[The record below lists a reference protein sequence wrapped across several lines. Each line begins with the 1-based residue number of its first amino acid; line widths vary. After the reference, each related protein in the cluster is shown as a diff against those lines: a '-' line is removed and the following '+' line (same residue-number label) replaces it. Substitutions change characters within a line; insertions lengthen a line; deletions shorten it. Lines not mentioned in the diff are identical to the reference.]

1 MNRRTVVVVHR
12 EPLTAEAIASALDRY
27 PWLVPIAIGSRAED
41 ALRARADAAVID
53 ATLEGAD
60 EAAQTLTT
68 RGRRAILLGP
78 ATNASTA
85 AIGTDRPIEELAH
98 TLAPG
103 VEVTSGIPARL
114 TAREREVLMLVAKGL
129 AGKQVATLLGISPK
143 TIEQH
148 KTRIYEKLGV
158 ANQAAAVA
166 IAGRSC
172 EGVAWISTGT

>member
-12 EPLTAEAIASALDRY
+12 EPLIAEAIASALDRY
-27 PWLVPIAIGSRAED
+27 PWLVPIAIGSQAEN

-53 ATLEGAD
+53 ANLEGAD
-60 EAAQTLTT
+60 EAAQTLRA
-68 RGRRAILLGP
+68 RGRRAILLGDS
-78 ATNASTA
+78 THASVG
-85 AIGTDRPIEELAH
+85 AIGTDRPVEELAH
-98 TLAPG
+98 ALAPG
-103 VEVTSGIPARL
+103 VEVTSGPARL

>member
-12 EPLTAEAIASALDRY
+12 EPLIAESIASALERY
-27 PWLVPIAIGSRAED
+27 PWLAPIAIGSRAED

-53 ATLEGAD
+53 AGLEGAG
-60 EAAQTLTT
+60 EAAETLAA
-68 RGRRAILLGP
+68 RGRRAILLGH
-78 ATNASTA
+78 AANVSIA
-85 AIGTDRPIEELAH
+85 AIGTDRPVEELAH
-98 TLAPG
+98 ALAPG
-103 VEVTSGIPARL
+103 VDPNSVITARL

-166 IAGRSC
+166 IAGRGC

>member
-12 EPLTAEAIASALDRY
+12 EPLIAEAIASALERY
-27 PWLVPIAIGSRAED
+27 PWLAPIAIGSRAED
-41 ALRARADAAVID
+41 ALRMRTDAAVID
-53 ATLEGAD
+53 ASLEGAD
-60 EAAQTLTT
+60 EAAETLTA
-68 RGRRAILLGP
+68 RGRRAILLGH
-78 ATNASTA
+78 AADVSMA
-85 AIGTDRPIEELAH
+85 AIGTDRPVEELAH
-98 TLAPG
+98 ALAPG
-103 VEVTSGIPARL
+103 MDPTSGLPPRL

-172 EGVAWISTGT
+172 EGVPWISTGT